1 MSKRNILTR
10 SKKILAEQLAFDNRW
25 DEAQTLY
32 ASVCKI
38 DPTDAEAWAKLGAIQ
53 FRLAR
58 YEEAESCAR
67 RALLLAPNLSF
78 ARQTLSTILQH
89 QGKLDEAS
97 SILQG
102 SLTQHP
108 NSPEALVN
116 FARLRE
122 EQGHLKEAFKLYHQA
137 LDLQPESLYVLAKR
151 GELLEKEGRLAEAEA
166 TVARGLGQMP
176 NSPILNLAAARLD
189 RRAGRHAEAAARL
202 EAVLGQPMPQDLG
215 MEIHLLLGQ
224 LHDRLGNINKVLPH
238 LLEGKRR
245 MALAA
250 DPDGRRSIRFLTR
263 CDNARAWLT
272 DRLASS
278 HHIAPSS
285 QDETPIFLVGFP
297 RSGTTLLEQVL
308 DSHPRLQTLEEKPM
322 TEIMERAFLDMTL
335 GGSNALADLS
345 GEQIAS
351 LRSIYW
357 GEVAR
362 HVVRQPGTLLV
373 DKLPLNIIRVPL
385 LWRIF
390 PEARFILAIRHPC
403 DVTLSCL
410 MQNFGINDAMIG
422 FVSLERI
429 AEIYTRVMGA
439 WHEYAER
446 LPLHWQRIRYEDL
459 ITDFES
465 EIRTLL
471 EFLGVGWSD
480 TVLEHTRH
488 AQQRGIIN
496 TPSYHQITQPIYQ
509 HAKHRW
515 EHYEKEFAPV
525 IEVLQPFIEQF
536 GYSE

>member
-1 MSKRNILTR
+1 MCKRNILTR
-10 SKKILAEQLAFDNRW
+10 SKKIQAERLALDNCW

-38 DPTDAEAWAKLGAIQ
+38 DPTDAEAWVKLGAIQ
-53 FRLAR
+53 FRLGR

-97 SILQG
+97 GILQG

-166 TVARGLGQMP
+166 PVARGLGQMP

-202 EAVLGQPMPQDLG
+202 EAVLGQPMHQDLG

-238 LLEGKRR
+238 LLKGKRR

-250 DPDGRRSIRFLTR
+250 DPDGKRSIRFLTR

-272 DRLASS
+272 DRLANS
-278 HHIAPSS
+278 HRIVPSS
-285 QDETPIFLVGFP
+285 QDETPVFLVGFP

-308 DSHPRLQTLEEKPM
+308 DSHPRLQTLDEKPM
-322 TEIMERAFLDMTL
+322 AEIMERAFLDMSR
-335 GGSNALADLS
+335 GGSNALTDLS
-345 GEQIAS
+345 GEQIAR

-357 GEVAR
+357 EEAAR

-385 LWRIF
+385 LWRVF

-410 MQNFGINDAMIG
+410 MQNFGINDAMVG
-422 FVSLERI
+422 LVS
-429 AEIYTRVMGA
+429 V
-439 WHEYAER
+439 
-446 LPLHWQRIRYEDL
+446 
-459 ITDFES
+459 
-465 EIRTLL
+465 
-471 EFLGVGWSD
+471 
-480 TVLEHTRH
+480 
-488 AQQRGIIN
+488 
-496 TPSYHQITQPIYQ
+496 
-509 HAKHRW
+509 
-515 EHYEKEFAPV
+515 
-525 IEVLQPFIEQF
+525 
-536 GYSE
+536 